1 MNFTEILQGYTGK
14 PLADC
19 TDQELY
25 LALLEI
31 IRHKSAGKVQPAQPS
46 LLQARTCRTSRK
58 LSRSHPLAT
67 AVLAVWLPAFWIRWQ
82 HSTCREMV

>member
-1 MNFTEILQGYTGK
+1 MNFTEMLQNLTGK

-31 IRHKSAGKVQPAQPS
+31 VGRKAQTASSPSPAANCIISAQSFSSESCCP
-46 LLQARTCRTSRK
+46 TT
-58 LSRSHPLAT
+58 
-67 AVLAVWLPAFWIRWQ
+67 
-82 HSTCREMV
+82 